1 MESQHLLLGKC
12 FGEVLPYLEV
22 KKQESE
28 EVIKQNIEMP
38 DITGLS
44 LVEAKK
50 ILKELNLEVE
60 INGEETE
67 ETVVKEQLPK
77 KGIQI
82 KEGTKVKLY
91 I

>member
-1 MESQHLLLGKC
+1 MESQHLLLGKY